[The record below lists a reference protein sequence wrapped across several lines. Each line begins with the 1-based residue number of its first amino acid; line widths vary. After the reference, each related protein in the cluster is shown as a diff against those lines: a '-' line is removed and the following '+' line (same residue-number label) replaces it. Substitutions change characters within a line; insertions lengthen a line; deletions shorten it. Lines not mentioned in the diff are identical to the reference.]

1 MTIESIIKGCQE
13 GDAEAR
19 RELYE
24 RYATAMFSLVRRYIR
39 VRAVAEDVFHDGFV
53 TLYTKIDEWRGSGS
67 FEGWMRRIFINTALT
82 YLRRTSSRG
91 VVDEDVSELP
101 PGTAGGAPPEAVSMI
116 SDKELMVLIDR
127 LPEGFKTVLMLHAVD
142 GYSHAEIAEML
153 SISETTSRSQF
164 MRAKARLAEMIERVE
179 NSPYTDD
186 SQLKSR

>member
-101 PGTAGGAPPEAVSMI
+101 PGTAGGAPPEAVSLI

-179 NSPYTDD
+179 NSPIY
-186 SQLKSR
+186 